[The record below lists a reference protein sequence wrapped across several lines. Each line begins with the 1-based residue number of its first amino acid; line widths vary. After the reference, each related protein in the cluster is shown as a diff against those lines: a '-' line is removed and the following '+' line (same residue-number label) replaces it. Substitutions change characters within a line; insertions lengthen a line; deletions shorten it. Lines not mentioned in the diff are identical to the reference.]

1 MDSEHRVSE
10 LWGDWGH
17 LGLTPQPLSIP
28 GPEVCPQF
36 SLHST
41 LISKI
46 SRSLYQPRHQSIS
59 SPHPDHPPHLQQPCL
74 QGPLQLQMKW
84 RAKLNWY
91 DLSNGSMKAPIS
103 SPHDTGRS
111 GPRGEQAPGL
121 LMFAFLRAPSRRIG
135 DAFTSSMQAR
145 TSRLP
150 VTLETRPEMK
160 NKERKR
166 EKKKKTKK
174 GGGEGRERWEWLRER

>member
-1 MDSEHRVSE
+1 
-10 LWGDWGH
+10 
-17 LGLTPQPLSIP
+17 
-28 GPEVCPQF
+28 
-36 SLHST
+36 
-41 LISKI
+41 
-46 SRSLYQPRHQSIS
+46 
-59 SPHPDHPPHLQQPCL
+59 
-74 QGPLQLQMKW
+74 
-84 RAKLNWY
+84 
-91 DLSNGSMKAPIS
+91 MKAPIS

-111 GPRGEQAPGL
+111 GPRGEQAQGL

-166 EKKKKTKK
+166 EKKKKQRKEAEK
-174 GGGEGRERWEWLRER
+174 EERDESG